1 MKNFRLL
8 VGLGL
13 LLTTS
18 VFAQT
23 RSLTGS
29 VADPSGQLI
38 SGATVKLIYEL
49 NGEERTGVTNT
60 AGDFAFSALVPGAYT
75 VRVESRGFRPAERKG
90 NLVLAAGRLVIGTLP
105 PIL

>member
-38 SGATVKLIYEL
+38 SGATVKLTYEL